1 MMLSK
6 VYVKGKAAYD
16 VDAVGGEDNHFDVLA
31 YNQGWMHDWNTFPC
45 WAKKEVLESFRAI
58 QKNVLADENDKIGDC
73 RDAGDVDGDAAV
85 VVDNN
90 LQSIQVYE
98 VEYIV

>member
-6 VYVKGKAAYD
+6 AYVKGKAAYD

-73 RDAGDVDGDAAV
+73 RDAGNVDGDAAV

>member
-6 VYVKGKAAYD
+6 VYVKGKVAYD

-31 YNQGWMHDWNTFPC
+31 YNQGWMNDWNTFPC
-45 WAKKEVLESFRAI
+45 WAMTGVLESFRAI

-73 RDAGDVDGDAAV
+73 RDAGNVD
-85 VVDNN
+85 
-90 LQSIQVYE
+90 
-98 VEYIV
+98 